1 MRYYMSLYSS
11 LPKNHKNTKKEV
23 KTMAT
28 AAWFV
33 LLILFCLYWGGQK
46 LLSQT
51 KTGINAGAFIG
62 TLIVPLLMAFFI
74 YKASIVGVIVVV
86 AFEML
91 LNFLVAMA
99 KKEEAGFNFA
109 VMILAFAINAGLSLG
124 AFFLVQALR

>member
-1 MRYYMSLYSS
+1 
-11 LPKNHKNTKKEV
+11 
-23 KTMAT
+23 MAT